1 MIANI
6 LILLYLRSAHKFE
19 RSVRLPKS
27 PSCAIE
33 RRLPFGLVARS
44 VPEAERWSERGR
56 MEWGGLELGQR
67 ASRRRQELLR
77 LLDELD
83 PKLWEFDEAVEL
95 EMRIMVRGAA
105 LRMDG

>member
-1 MIANI
+1 
-6 LILLYLRSAHKFE
+6 
-19 RSVRLPKS
+19 
-27 PSCAIE
+27 
-33 RRLPFGLVARS
+33 
-44 VPEAERWSERGR
+44 